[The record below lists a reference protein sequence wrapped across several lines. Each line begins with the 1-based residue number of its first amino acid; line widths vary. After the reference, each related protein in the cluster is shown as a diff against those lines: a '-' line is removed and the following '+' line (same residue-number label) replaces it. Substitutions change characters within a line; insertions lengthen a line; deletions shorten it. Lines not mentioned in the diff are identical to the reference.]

1 MVLAGVVSDV
11 FAVCE
16 LPILGESCIV
26 SHHTLVR
33 SLADVPL
40 DGEDSWTGVN
50 ANVSLAEVVG
60 SSML

>member
-1 MVLAGVVSDV
+1 VLAGVVSDI

-16 LPILGESCIV
+16 LPILGGSWIV

-40 DGEDSWTGVN
+40 DGEDSWTGVY
-50 ANVSLAEVVG
+50 ANVSLAEALG
-60 SSML
+60 SSLL